1 MIYKEVV
8 FYYRYIGGGWDYD
21 IGVLVQNSDELR
33 DFINEYR
40 KKFSDVSK
48 ISDVF
53 LTLEETT
60 GYKMPEG
67 VFE

>member
-1 MIYKEVV
+1 MDATKLHLKRWS
-8 FYYRYIGGGWDYD
+8 FCAKAHK
-21 IGVLVQNSDELR
+21 
-33 DFINEYR
+33 